1 MRTLRIGSSI
11 GEIQQ
16 GRQRAAEGGNGKTI
30 AAWCRLMPPL
40 LDSRS
45 QIPPRMQPV
54 KVLKPSIPN
63 VLSVMHVRDHCFVD
77 RVVSLFLRGA
87 PRRAGAA
94 DDQHDPRG
102 AGPDPLVV
110 ELL

>member
-45 QIPPRMQPV
+45 QIPPRLQPI
-54 KVLKPSIPN
+54 KVLKPSIPI
-63 VLSVMHVRDHCFVD
+63 VLWLFIVGEQ
-77 RVVSLFLRGA
+77 VVADPVLSLFLRGA
-87 PRRAGAA
+87 HRRAGPPH
-94 DDQHDPRG
+94 DQHPARR
-102 AGPDPLVV
+102 A
-110 ELL
+110 

>member
-45 QIPPRMQPV
+45 QIPPRMQPI
-54 KVLKPSIPN
+54 KVLKPPIPN
-63 VLSVMHVRDHCFVD
+63 VLSVIHVRDHDVFD
-77 RVVSLFLRGA
+77 AVVGLLLRGA
-87 PRRAGAA
+87 HRRAGAA
-94 DDQHDPRG
+94 DDARR
-102 AGPDPLVV
+102 
-110 ELL
+110 

>member
-16 GRQRAAEGGNGKTI
+16 GRKRAAEGGNGKTI

-45 QIPPRMQPV
+45 QIPPRMQPI

-63 VLSVMHVRDHCFVD
+63 VLSVIHVRDHDVVD
-77 RVVSLFLRGA
+77 PVVSLFLRGA
-87 PRRAGAA
+87 HRRAGAA
-94 DDQHDPRG
+94 DTGLQPDRQH
-102 AGPDPLVV
+102 
-110 ELL
+110 